1 MSAGPFLFAKS
12 GVLNKKRSLA
22 PLPFTSGVRVETL
35 NVGRTFFVF
44 KVRSF
49 KQKAVSRAPSISRFS
64 EKSNSENLGISVF
77 PNFRINSQN
86 FGNFCF
92 SEIMEI
98 RKNEKAG
105 VRALSAAPKRNRRAA
120 FYGKTAAL
128 RFTAISPRGSLTVA
142 RRFTAKLP
150 RSGLRRPRQ
159 REREQ
164 IERERDQSHCSG
176 CS

>member
-22 PLPFTSGVRVETL
+22 PLPFTSGVRIETL

-77 PNFRINSQN
+77 PNFQSIPKILEISVFPKLWKFEKMKRRVYVPSPPRQN
-86 FGNFCF
+86 
-92 SEIMEI
+92 E
-98 RKNEKAG
+98 
-105 VRALSAAPKRNRRAA
+105 
-120 FYGKTAAL
+120 TAAL
-128 RFTAISPRGSLTVA
+128 RFTAKPPRCV
-142 RRFTAKLP
+142 
-150 RSGLRRPRQ
+150 LRRYR
-159 REREQ
+159 RAAA
-164 IERERDQSHCSG
+164 
-176 CS
+176 

>member
-1 MSAGPFLFAKS
+1 MFAKF

-22 PLPFTSGVRVETL
+22 PLPFTSGVRIETL

-64 EKSNSENLGISVF
+64 GKSNSENLGISVF

-105 VRALSAAPKRNRRAA
+105 TCPLRRAKTKPPRCVLRQNRRAA
-120 FYGKTAAL
+120 FYGDIAARRLNRRAAFYGETAAQ
-128 RFTAISPRGSLTVA
+128 RFTAASTERERA
-142 RRFTAKLP
+142 D
-150 RSGLRRPRQ
+150 
-159 REREQ
+159 RERERPESLQ
-164 IERERDQSHCSG
+164 WM
-176 CS
+176 

>member
-1 MSAGPFLFAKS
+1 MSAGPFLFAKF

-128 RFTAISPRGSLTVA
+128 RFTAISPRGSLT
-142 RRFTAKLP
+142 AKLP